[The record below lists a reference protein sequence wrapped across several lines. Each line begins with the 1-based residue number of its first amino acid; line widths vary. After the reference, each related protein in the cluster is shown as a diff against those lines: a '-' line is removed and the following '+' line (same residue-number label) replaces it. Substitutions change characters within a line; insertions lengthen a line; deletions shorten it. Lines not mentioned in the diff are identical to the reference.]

1 MKRLGDAVHVG
12 TFEAGSPAW
21 HQARGGA
28 ITGSR
33 IAAVL
38 GLSPWES
45 RFSLW
50 HRMAGMIS
58 DEVENDLMRWGKLL
72 EPVVLGEYARQH
84 ETTLDTQPG
93 TWRNADR
100 PWQVANVDALRE
112 DVPFVVEAKYSPMT
126 DGWGEPGTDQVPVYY
141 RAQCLWYLDTFG
153 GPRHGHSRA
162 DIAVFFG
169 VSGYAEYHVDYS
181 ADECELM
188 RAEARAFLD
197 TLPKGNDPGVRPDLD
212 AHSSTYQTLRELHP
226 DIEDEAI
233 EVDEE
238 IGRAYLDAVADAK
251 TADEEK
257 DRAAA
262 VLLDA
267 MGRARRACLD
277 GIQIAMRVPGR
288 GDKPPYLKH
297 TPPKKTPGL
306 KVSAA
311 A

>member
-1 MKRLGDAVHVG
+1 MKRIGNAVHLG
-12 TFEAGSPAW
+12 TFEAGSPEW
-21 HQARGGA
+21 HAARAGA

-33 IAAVL
+33 IAAVM

-50 HRMAGMIS
+50 HRMAGMIG

-84 ETTLDTQPG
+84 EVKLNTEPG
-93 TWRNADR
+93 TWRNASR

-112 DVPFVVEAKYSPMT
+112 GVPFVVEAKYSPMT

-181 ADECELM
+181 PDECALM
-188 RAEARAFLD
+188 RTEARVFLD
-197 TLPKGNDPGVRPDLD
+197 SLPSGDQPGIRPDLD
-212 AHSSTYQTLRELHP
+212 AHSATYQTLRELHP
-226 DIEDEAI
+226 DIDDEAI
-233 EVDEE
+233 EVD
-238 IGRAYLDAVADAK
+238 RDLATAYLDAIAGAK
-251 TADEEK
+251 AAAAEK
-257 DRAAA
+257 DRASAA
-262 VLLDA
+262 LLDA
-267 MGRARRACLD
+267 MGRVRRACLD
-277 GIQIAMRVPGR
+277 GVQIAMRVPGR
-288 GDKPPYLKH
+288 AGNPPYLKH
-297 TPPKKTPGL
+297 TPIKAAGQ
-306 KVSAA
+306 KVSTAA
-311 A
+311 

>member
-1 MKRLGDAVHVG
+1 MKLGNAVHLG
-12 TFEAGSPAW
+12 TYEAGSPEW
-21 HQARGGA
+21 HGARAGA

-33 IAAVL
+33 IAAVM

-50 HRMAGMIS
+50 HRMAGLIS

-72 EPVVLGEYARQH
+72 EPVILGEYARQN
-84 ETTLDTQPG
+84 EAELDTRPG
-93 TWRNADR
+93 TWRSTAR
-100 PWQVANVDALRE
+100 RWQVANVDALGHRI
-112 DVPFVVEAKYSPMT
+112 VEAKYSPMSE
-126 DGWGEPGTDQVPVYY
+126 GWGEPDTDQIPVYY

-153 GPRHGHSRA
+153 GPEAGFERA
-162 DIAVFFG
+162 DVAVFFG

-181 ADECELM
+181 PDECALM

-197 TLPKGNDPGVRPDLD
+197 TLPSGENPGVRPDLD
-212 AHSSTYQTLRELHP
+212 AHSSTYQTVRELHP

-233 EVDEE
+233 EVDGE
-238 IGRAYLDAVADAK
+238 IGRAYVDAIADAK
-251 TADEEK
+251 AADAEK

-262 VLLDA
+262 ALLDV

-277 GIQIAMRVPGR
+277 GDQIAMRVPGR